1 MRLPVLNRQHG
12 TITATASY
20 LCFEGS
26 HGFANVDK
34 DKNGAEKYNQDQERP
49 YRGDDSAENPPCQ
62 FVFKNPSGRF

>member
-26 HGFANVDK
+26 HGFLNVDK
-34 DKNGAEKYNQDQERP
+34 DKDGAEKYNQNQECHYGR
-49 YRGDDSAENPPCQ
+49 DDGAENPP
-62 FVFKNPSGRF
+62 R